1 MVKTLP
7 SNVGGLGS
15 TPDPGA
21 KSPHASK
28 RQNIRQK
35 QCCNEF
41 NKDWKIVH
49 VKQLLKINSNML
61 SRCNI

>member
-41 NKDWKIVH
+41 NKDFKNGSH
-49 VKQLLKINSNML
+49 LKKKFLKEKCKNHS
-61 SRCNI
+61 